1 MSDYILNRTNTGT
14 NLQLFK
20 WNTGCRAHFQL
31 PLQGLATRCSH
42 FEIMTNKI
50 SVLFCFGGSVA
61 VVAVAGGVM
70 IIVLTNVVNSLC
82 PIIKMRQSRL

>member
-1 MSDYILNRTNTGT
+1 
-14 NLQLFK
+14 
-20 WNTGCRAHFQL
+20 
-31 PLQGLATRCSH
+31 
-42 FEIMTNKI
+42 MTNKI